1 MSPSYKTHPAQEEDA
16 EAGEAGQAPRRGSLG
31 QRLGQTP
38 EGLAHAPLQARRQLG
53 PSLLYRQINHALE
66 KECNILE
73 KSSFKRERNFT
84 ADNAA

>member
-31 QRLGQTP
+31 QRLGQAP

-53 PSLLYRQINHALE
+53 PSLLYSQINHALE
-66 KECNILE
+66 
-73 KSSFKRERNFT
+73 RERNIFLERSNFKSVILQADST
-84 ADNAA
+84 A